1 MRLRACRIVLS
12 VGGVGLVALVGFL
25 PAQSP
30 VPTYGLD
37 SIRIDELRTKVS
49 YLSSDDFRGRG
60 NGTPE
65 LDEAA
70 RYIAGVFEE
79 NGLSPVG
86 NNGYF
91 QDFEVERLSLGEDNA
106 LEVSGSR
113 EIRME
118 AGRDFIPFPGSVDG
132 VVSGSLLF
140 VGYGIRAPQLGYDDL
155 EGVRLD
161 GQIAVALEGHPGGD
175 DPESPFN
182 ALSDQDFSDIFMK
195 ARNVE
200 AAGAVGLIV
209 VQGPLDRNGTSIRS
223 LAQSLRPNLSPR
235 RSLMRLTPGPMDPQ
249 IPIVLVSRSESEQL
263 VPALRSLQLTINDNL
278 RTETRELSGSA
289 TLQVEFERDGY
300 TARNVIAQ
308 IEGSDPDLRDEAIVV
323 GAHYDHDGEENG
335 RIWNGADDNASGT
348 SGLLE
353 LAEAFSAGVRP
364 GRSVL
369 LSAWAAEEK
378 GMLGSRHYVQNA
390 PIPLADTVAM
400 FQIDM
405 IGRNEE
411 HGANRSEGFL
421 EERASENGNMLNVLG
436 SLFSPDMRQAVE
448 QANSGVGLELRFRYD
463 YGAQNLIRRSDHW
476 SFLSRRVPALFLFGG
491 IHPDYHT
498 PNDTADKINYSKL
511 EKVVKLIYLAVLEIG
526 DQMSSPRFTNP

>member
-1 MRLRACRIVLS
+1 MFLPVIGA
-12 VGGVGLVALVGFL
+12 GLVALVGLL

-30 VPTYGLD
+30 DPTYGLD

-70 RYIAGVFEE
+70 RYIAGVFAE

-86 NNGYF
+86 RNGYF

-113 EIRME
+113 AIRME

-200 AAGAVGLIV
+200 AGRRRWIDRGTGSPEPKRDFDPFLGAVATAAPV
-209 VQGPLDRNGTSIRS
+209 ATTQFDAADAR
-223 LAQSLRPNLSPR
+223 AH
-235 RSLMRLTPGPMDPQ
+235 
-249 IPIVLVSRSESEQL
+249 
-263 VPALRSLQLTINDNL
+263 
-278 RTETRELSGSA
+278 GSA
-289 TLQVEFERDGY
+289 DTDRPGVPERIG
-300 TARNVIAQ
+300 TV
-308 IEGSDPDLRDEAIVV
+308 GSRAALVA
-323 GAHYDHDGEENG
+323 AHYKRQPSN
-335 RIWNGADDNASGT
+335 R
-348 SGLLE
+348 
-353 LAEAFSAGVRP
+353 
-364 GRSVL
+364 
-369 LSAWAAEEK
+369 
-378 GMLGSRHYVQNA
+378 
-390 PIPLADTVAM
+390 DT
-400 FQIDM
+400 
-405 IGRNEE
+405 
-411 HGANRSEGFL
+411 
-421 EERASENGNMLNVLG
+421 
-436 SLFSPDMRQAVE
+436 
-448 QANSGVGLELRFRYD
+448 
-463 YGAQNLIRRSDHW
+463 
-476 SFLSRRVPALFLFGG
+476 
-491 IHPDYHT
+491 
-498 PNDTADKINYSKL
+498 
-511 EKVVKLIYLAVLEIG
+511 
-526 DQMSSPRFTNP
+526 